1 MMQDKLKPAVL
12 GGVLLGLLSV
22 IPVLNVCCC
31 LWATL
36 GGVLAAYLY
45 LKNTPHA
52 SKSAGDGAV
61 LGAIAGVAGG
71 FLNFVIGVPL
81 NIITNKAMYSLFA
94 RLFEDYDKAVA
105 ADFRATAEKGQ
116 TIMEI
121 AVSNVMLSLLL
132 IAFATIGGV
141 LGMVLLGKN
150 KNQPPTQ
157 PPPPPPPPT
166 SSLPGYYPPTGA
178 SGNYPPPNSSQNT
191 GGYYG
196 R

>member
-45 LKNTPHA
+45 LKNTPEA

-61 LGAIAGVAGG
+61 LGGIAGAAGG

-81 NIITNKAMYSLFA
+81 NIISNKALYSLFA
-94 RLFEDYDKAVA
+94 SVFESYDKAVA

-116 TIMEI
+116 TIFEI
-121 AVSNVMLSLLL
+121 ALSNVLTSLLL
-132 IAFATIGGV
+132 VAFATIGGL

-150 KNQPPTQ
+150 KN
-157 PPPPPPPPT
+157 PPPSDPTPPT
-166 SSLPGYYPPTGA
+166 SQLPGYYPPTGA
-178 SGNYPPPNSSQNT
+178 SGNY
-191 GGYYG
+191 G